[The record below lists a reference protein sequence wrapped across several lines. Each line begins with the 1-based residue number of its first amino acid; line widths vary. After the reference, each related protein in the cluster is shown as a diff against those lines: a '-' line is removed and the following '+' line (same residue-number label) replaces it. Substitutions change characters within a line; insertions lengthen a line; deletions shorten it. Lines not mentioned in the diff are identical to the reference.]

1 MNSVTRIAVCISFA
15 SRMKDY
21 QSRQAVHELGGIPP
35 ILNLVTSDFPV
46 IQHLALKTLQIL
58 TTDKDTCIT
67 FREVQGFEKLLDILN
82 TAVRVIAILQ
92 KGSTERV

>member
-1 MNSVTRIAVCISFA
+1 MNSVSRIAACIFFV
-15 SRMKDY
+15 SRVKDY

-58 TTDKDTCIT
+58 TTDKDSCIT

-82 TAVRVIAILQ
+82 NAVRVIAILQ
-92 KGSTERV
+92 KENA